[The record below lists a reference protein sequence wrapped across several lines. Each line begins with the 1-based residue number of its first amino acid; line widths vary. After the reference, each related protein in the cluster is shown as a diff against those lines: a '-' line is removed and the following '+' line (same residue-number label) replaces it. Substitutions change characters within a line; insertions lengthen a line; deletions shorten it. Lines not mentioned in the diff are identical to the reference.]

1 MKLAAKLSIDLTH
14 NTTPGYDG
22 ELINKDPQE
31 HICFDCK
38 YNGMSMLSGH
48 IPCEYA
54 FTVGLI
60 KCPGYW
66 EDREFSY

>member
-1 MKLAAKLSIDLTH
+1 MAIKLNIDLTH

-22 ELINKDPQE
+22 DLMNKDPKK
-31 HICFDCK
+31 HICFDCSH
-38 YNGMSMLSGH
+38 NGMQFTSVSG

-66 EDREFSY
+66 EDMEFRY

>member
-1 MKLAAKLSIDLTH
+1 MPIKLSIDLTH
-14 NTTPGYDG
+14 NTTPGHDG
-22 ELINKDPQE
+22 ELINKDPQK
-31 HICFDCK
+31 HICFDCSH
-38 YNGMSMLSGH
+38 NGMQFTSAAG

-66 EDREFSY
+66 EDRGF